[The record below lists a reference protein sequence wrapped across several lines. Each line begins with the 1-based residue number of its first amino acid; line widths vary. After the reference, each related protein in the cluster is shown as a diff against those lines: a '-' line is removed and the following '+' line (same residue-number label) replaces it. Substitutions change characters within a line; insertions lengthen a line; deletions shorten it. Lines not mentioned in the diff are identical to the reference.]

1 MFPEVKLDLLLALA
15 PASYRCD
22 NNASLSSIV
31 SISDG
36 RQCQQYLSLLAISFN
51 TAASGATAD

>member
-1 MFPEVKLDLLLALA
+1 MFPEVKSDLLLALA

-22 NNASLSSIV
+22 NDASLSSIV

-36 RQCQQYLSLLAISFN
+36 RQCEQYLFLLEISFD
-51 TAASGATAD
+51 TAACEGTAD